1 MIAVVFLLRLCF
13 PPIDFKKQIKG
24 KAVGS
29 ERERT
34 NDKNSLKN
42 CVCVCVYV
50 GVCVCVCAYVHV
62 LLCVCG
68 VFACAMSRWTKKR
81 ERYSFV
87 VI

>member
-42 CVCVCVYV
+42 CVCVCV
-50 GVCVCVCAYVHV
+50 CAYVHV
-62 LLCVCG
+62 IACLRACVALCV
-68 VFACAMSRWTKKR
+68 
-81 ERYSFV
+81 
-87 VI
+87 